1 MAADRPAR
9 AMEETAP
16 PERMTT
22 ESTPR
27 ETTANAMIRDAL
39 PAMLPRLRRMARA
52 LTGHAAD
59 ADDLVQIALERALA
73 RAEQWRPDG
82 RADAWVF
89 GILRNAW
96 LDELRS
102 RMRWQQMLA
111 PEEAGESV
119 GVSTIEQHVT
129 ALSVTDAMA
138 RLPVEQ
144 REVVALVLVEGL
156 GYRETAELLGV
167 PIGTVT
173 SRLAR
178 ARTALQTW
186 LDDA

>member
-1 MAADRPAR
+1 
-9 AMEETAP
+9 
-16 PERMTT
+16 
-22 ESTPR
+22 
-27 ETTANAMIRDAL
+27 MIRDAL
-39 PAMLPRLRRMARA
+39 PALVPRMRRMARA

-73 RAEQWRPDG
+73 RAAQCRPDG

-102 RMRWQQMLA
+102 RSRWQQVLA
-111 PEEAGESV
+111 PEAAGEVVGEASMERQTTAWSV
-119 GVSTIEQHVT
+119 
-129 ALSVTDAMA
+129 ADAVG
-138 RLPVEQ
+138 RLPPEQ
-144 REVVALVLVEGL
+144 REVVAMVLVEGL
-156 GYRETAELLGV
+156 GYRETAELLDI

-178 ARTALQTW
+178 ARAALQTW
-186 LDDA
+186 LGDA